1 VVNVCSSSG
10 KRPSLNN
17 MAYSVTK
24 AAQLS
29 LSRAFADEWARRGVL
44 INAVA
49 PGITGTGLW
58 FDDGGLA
65 DQVAAARGVSRDE
78 VLRERAAS
86 VPLGRFGE
94 PDEVAAVIVFLCS
107 DWASDVVGAAWG
119 VDGGAVPVII

>member
-1 VVNVCSSSG
+1 
-10 KRPSLNN
+10 
-17 MAYSVTK
+17 
-24 AAQLS
+24 
-29 LSRAFADEWARRGVL
+29 
-44 INAVA
+44 
-49 PGITGTGLW
+49 
-58 FDDGGLA
+58 
-65 DQVAAARGVSRDE
+65 VSRDQ